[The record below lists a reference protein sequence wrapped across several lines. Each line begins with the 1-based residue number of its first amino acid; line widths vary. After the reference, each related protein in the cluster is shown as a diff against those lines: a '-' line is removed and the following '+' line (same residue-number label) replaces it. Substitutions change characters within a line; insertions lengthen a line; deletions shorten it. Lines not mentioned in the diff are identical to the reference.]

1 MFVEDLSVFFNVD
14 SGFAVTASRTP
25 VGGGVSPSAAVIFD
39 KNGLDNAEF
48 EVVTSEPSLIVP
60 ASVWP
65 TLAEADLI
73 AIGTANYK
81 VRQTYPLDDGAISVA
96 ILKEV

>member
-1 MFVEDLSVFFNVD
+1 MFVEDFTAFFNVD
-14 SGFAVTASRTP
+14 SGFAVTATRTP
-25 VGGGVSPSAAVIFD
+25 VGGGSSPAAAVIFD
-39 KNGLDNAEF
+39 KNGLNDQNF
-48 EVVTSEPSLIVP
+48 EVVTSQPSLIVP
-60 ASVWP
+60 ASSWP

-73 AIGTANYK
+73 SIGSANYK